1 MLLAFKD
8 KEGTIPFGTMYN
20 FAVAGAFIAEL
31 LLTNRIK
38 IKHSKS
44 RKKVVPVSNNKFG
57 DPLLDECLEI
67 LSNSRKERDLKTWIN
82 RFANMKKLKN
92 RTAKQLC
99 KRGIL
104 RSKEKDVL
112 LIFKKRVYPEINP
125 EPERKLLNR
134 LEKAIFS
141 DRKNLDPRTIVIIS
155 LAHKAGILPHNFDKK
170 RLKKKKDRIEKIIEG
185 EIAGKVTEE
194 AIKAMQA
201 AIMAATTAATTAAI
215 VSN

>member
-1 MLLAFKD
+1 MTYKNLYLYEEIMLLDFKD

-20 FAVAGAFIAEL
+20 FAVVGAFIAEL

-170 RLKKKKDRIEKIIEG
+170 RLKRKRT
-185 EIAGKVTEE
+185 V
-194 AIKAMQA
+194 
-201 AIMAATTAATTAAI
+201 
-215 VSN
+215 